1 MHLTCAYPRATIPRV
16 TAKNVRRFD
25 RGALEKPVKL
35 DNGWVKVDGYIA
47 RSGLLEYTRADGT
60 KWVEYRPPEE
70 AFRADVLES
79 FSLVPLTNNHP
90 PTGLLD
96 AENTKLFQVGT
107 VEMPHQDGDKVRAK
121 ILVTDSAVVN
131 QMAAGKVELSCGYV
145 CDLDFEAGEVDG
157 QRYDAVQRNVRGNH
171 VALVHAGRAG
181 PEVRVRMDNAD
192 AEVIPSEPKGT
203 VTMQKINLDGVEYE
217 VPETAAQAFEK
228 YQKAQGEIVAEV
240 RAELE
245 KAKAR
250 GDSAEAQVTSLK
262 AELAEAPVK
271 VKAALEARVALE
283 SKAKELTGAEK
294 FDGLSDLD
302 VMKQVAEHVLA
313 LKMDGKSEAYVQACF
328 DLAVERG
335 AHNDALTHVREISTV
350 KHTDGSDPVEV
361 ARAKFLE
368 ASRNAHKQ
376 LKEK

>member
-1 MHLTCAYPRATIPRV
+1 VST
-16 TAKNVRRFD
+16 KNVRRFD

-35 DNGWVKVDGYIA
+35 QNGWLRVDGYIA
-47 RSGLLEYTRADGT
+47 RAGLLEYLRSDGSA
-60 KWVEYRPPEE
+60 WVEYRPPEE
-70 AFRADVLES
+70 AFNTDSLES

-107 VEMPHQDGDKVRAK
+107 VETPHQDGDKIRAK
-121 ILVTDSAVVN
+121 ILVTDSAVVS
-131 QMAAGKVELSCGYV
+131 QMAAGKVELSCGYL
-145 CDLDFEAGEVDG
+145 CDLEMTPGEIDG
-157 QRYDAVQRNVRGNH
+157 KRYDAIQRNVRGNH
-171 VALVHAGRAG
+171 VALVAAGRAG
-181 PEVRVRMDNAD
+181 PEIRVRMDNAN
-192 AEVIPSEPKGT
+192 AEMVPFTPKGQ
-203 VTMQKINLDGVEYE
+203 TMHKIRIDDVEFE
-217 VPETAAQAFEK
+217 VAENAAQAFEK
-228 YQKAQGEIVAEV
+228 HEKAQGEIIAEV

-250 GDSAEAQVTSLK
+250 GDSAEAEVVALK

-283 SKAKELTGAEK
+283 AKAKELTGTEK

-302 VMKQVAEHVLA
+302 VMRNVAAHVLS
-313 LKMDGKSEAYVQACF
+313 LNMDGKSDAYVMACF

-335 AHNDALTHVREISTV
+335 TKNDALEAVREISTV
-350 KHTDGSDPVEV
+350 KHTDGTDPVEA
-361 ARAKFLE
+361 ARARFLE

-376 LKEK
+376 SKEK

>member
-1 MHLTCAYPRATIPRV
+1 MST
-16 TAKNVRRFD
+16 KNVRRFD
-25 RGALEKPVKL
+25 RGALESPVKL

-47 RSGLLEYTRADGT
+47 RSGLLDYTRADGT
-60 KWVEYRPPEE
+60 KWVEYRPPDE

-96 AENTKLFQVGT
+96 ADNTKMYQVGT

-121 ILVTDSAVVN
+121 ILVTDAAVISE
-131 QMAAGKVELSCGYV
+131 MAKGKAELSCGYV
-145 CDLDFEAGEVDG
+145 CDLDFTPGEVDG
-157 QRYDAVQRNVRGNH
+157 QRYDAIQRNVRGNH
-171 VALVHAGRAG
+171 VALVRAGRAG
-181 PEVRVRMDNAD
+181 PEVRVRIDTAD
-192 AEVIPSEPKGT
+192 AEVIQSDPKGNLP
-203 VTMQKINLDGVEYE
+203 MQKIKLDGVEYE
-217 VPETAAQAFEK
+217 VPETTAQAFEK
-228 YQKAQGEIVAEV
+228 FQKAQGEIIAEV
-240 RAELE
+240 RASLE
-245 KAKAR
+245 KATAR
-250 GDSAEAQVTSLK
+250 GDSAEAQVAALK

-283 SKAKELTGAEK
+283 TKAKELTGAEK

-313 LKMDGKSEAYVQACF
+313 LKMDGKSDAYVAACY

-335 AHNDALTHVREISTV
+335 VKNDALAQVREISTV
-350 KHTDGSDPVEV
+350 KHTDGTDPVEAAK
-361 ARAKFLE
+361 ARFLE

-376 LKEK
+376 SKEK